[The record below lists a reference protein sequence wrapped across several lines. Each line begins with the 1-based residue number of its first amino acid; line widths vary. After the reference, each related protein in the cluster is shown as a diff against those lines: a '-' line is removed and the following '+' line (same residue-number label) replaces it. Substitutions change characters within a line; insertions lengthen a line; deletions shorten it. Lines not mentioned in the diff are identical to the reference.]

1 MLGTLIAATPS
12 SPTPSVRI
20 EAFGHAGSTPTSS
33 ARPSAVITGTTPAL
47 LALQQSARVPY
58 FDGDDRKWVEFAR
71 QWVRYSAY
79 AMLGAPEGPLGD
91 TLRRDLL
98 VNCLHGTLHKRY
110 ATWTLQEPA
119 LTYAQIWADLERN
132 FSVDDPNHW
141 RRQWAGVTLRKGGK
155 FGEDIKLMDLLAFRS
170 EFEVARSF
178 VQDWTQQ
185 EEMNLLMQQ
194 LPTKWR
200 QRALRREAEE
210 ARRTHLVKLQN
221 VDLDQ
226 MKLGQVLQHLG
237 LHVVGINMLAGCRHV
252 QLGSDADVQKLFG
265 IPNLL
270 IDGKRV
276 SCQAIRSRWTSE
288 RLFSYLQDELR
299 VEQESLV
306 LGGRGNFTG
315 SSPSPPWRP
324 RQAGPQQQQQQPSKV
339 EEIKTAAPRQPDR
352 RPHPAAVAKPR
363 SDAATAGSAKPAAS
377 KTPTFTP
384 NSPCWTCERAGRPA
398 DHSFKACNHAR
409 DAYMKRP
416 QRGLPKPKGH

>member
-1 MLGTLIAATPS
+1 MLLWGCEFAIDVGYAGRYHPFLTNAIGTHRGIWTRGIDSHIICKTVGRDHRHDTCIAGIAAVS
-12 SPTPSVRI
+12 SRS
-20 EAFGHAGSTPTSS
+20 
-33 ARPSAVITGTTPAL
+33 L
-47 LALQQSARVPY
+47 
-58 FDGDDRKWVEFAR
+58 
-71 QWVRYSAY
+71 
-79 AMLGAPEGPLGD
+79 
-91 TLRRDLL
+91 LRRGRSQVGGVRSAMGAVQRLRDA
-98 VNCLHGTLHKRY
+98 GGSRRS
-110 ATWTLQEPA
+110 TWRHLAARSAGQLPA
-119 LTYAQIWADLERN
+119 RN
-132 FSVDDPNHW
+132 DPNHW

-252 QLGSDADVQKLFG
+252 QLGSDADVQKLLG